1 MNETATVK
9 GGNSWYLQD
18 NRRRR
23 HTPRFKCVVC
33 QLATH
38 PAVPLCWAT
47 RRRRRRLL
55 PEMAV
60 GGSGRAD
67 PARNLSGSA
76 AWPGR
81 FRAGKNVHAPVKTM
95 PMTPERA
102 AAPEVAAAARSPL
115 DRRQQSSPPGRA
127 TGTLHLLGGPPW
139 PRSLSG
145 ECCST
150 SAGELPD
157 PTSRC
162 WFGSGCCSSSLRR
175 ARFVVPI
182 FGT

>member
-1 MNETATVK
+1 MNEPVK
-9 GGNSWYLQD
+9 GRNSWYLQD
-18 NRRRR
+18 NRRRRR

-33 QLATH
+33 QLATR
-38 PAVPLCWAT
+38 PAVPLCCAT

-60 GGSGRAD
+60 GGLGRAD

-81 FRAGKNVHAPVKTM
+81 FRAGKNVHNAPVKTM